1 MSIVTEII
9 KLAKEMK
16 KFNKTLGIILAI
28 LSIISFVANYFNVMD
43 LPVTVVCFAFSV
55 FVGFVA
61 MMQVYHYQ
69 EWATDCNPGMFWFV
83 YSATSGILL
92 IGLVYATGFE
102 LIENQLAISIM
113 TGFSPTLVPVIG
125 IFVGDLGRII
135 IKSEP
140 SVI

>member
-1 MSIVTEII
+1 MAEII

-16 KFNKTLGIILAI
+16 NFNKMLGIILAI
-28 LSIISFVANYFNVMD
+28 LSLISCAANYFYAMD
-43 LPVTVVCFAFSV
+43 LPVTVVCFGFSV

-69 EWATDCNPGMFWFV
+69 EWSTDCNPGIFWFL

-92 IGLVYATGFE
+92 IGLVYVTGFQ
-102 LIENQLAISIM
+102 LIENHLATSIL